1 MIDFKNINLS
11 EALTFTLKSMPRGKK
26 YAGKISNS
34 CNVPFKH
41 VSVDQNSD
49 CFLCHCEGWL
59 PIPVGQVLDF
69 DNIEALWNSDVSQM
83 LQEDVAQKKFTWCA
97 VEYCGI
103 IDHNIDRKKYT
114 LNINIDDS
122 CNLACPSCRREMRV
136 LERGEEYDKKIKDLD
151 RIMQWLDKFTH
162 PIMISLGGTGDA
174 LASHIFRNLI
184 KNYRYKEGQT
194 FQITTNG
201 LLLKKVIS
209 ASSIK
214 DAISNFSVSVDAG
227 TKEVYEDVRRPGK
240 WSVLLE
246 NLSWLSENRGKS
258 FVALNFVVQ
267 NKNFKD
273 LPAFVELCQK
283 FSFVGSIQ
291 ALNDWG
297 TWNSQPVSNPDAWTL
312 QNGTFL
318 DHNVTDV
325 NHPRHA
331 EFVEVLHDVAKQ
343 NHKFIKINPYFT
355 QFQ

>member
-1 MIDFKNINLS
+1 MFQMLDEAPNGIPDFHLRFLIDFAHFLGFGIEL
-11 EALTFTLKSMPRGKK
+11 P
-26 YAGKISNS
+26 I
-34 CNVPFKH
+34 
-41 VSVDQNSD
+41 QNSD

-59 PIPVGQVLDF
+59 PIPVGKVSDF
-69 DNIEALWNSDVSQM
+69 ESLEDVWNSPTAKM
-83 LQEDVAQKKFTWCA
+83 LQTDIEQKEFSWCA
-97 VEYCGI
+97 VTHCGI
-103 IDHNIDRKKYT
+103 LNNNIAKKNYT
-114 LNINIDDS
+114 LAINIDDS
-122 CNLACPSCRREMRV
+122 CNLACPSCRRELRM
-136 LERGEEYDKKIKDLD
+136 LERGEDYDKKIKDVD

-184 KNYRYKEGQT
+184 KNYRYKDGQT

-209 ASSIK
+209 VSSIK

-227 TKEVYEDVRRPGK
+227 TQEVYEDVRRPGK

-246 NLSWLSENRGKS
+246 NLLWLSENRGKS
-258 FVALNFVVQ
+258 AVVLKFVVQ

-273 LPAFVELCQK
+273 LPAFVELCRR

-291 ALNDWG
+291 PLYDWG
-297 TWNSQPVSNPDAWTL
+297 TWNSQPVLNPDAWTL

-318 DHNVTDV
+318 DHDVADV

-331 EFVEVLHDVAKQ
+331 EFVEVLHSVAKQ
-343 NHKFIKINPYFT
+343 NHKFINMNPYFN